1 MLGNEMKH
9 FNIILVG
16 KTGVGK
22 STMVNSILNLS
33 PDNAAPVSTGK
44 AEKTQETEA
53 YENGVL
59 RLIDTKGINLQDNG
73 IDNIKQNIQK
83 IINNESETGD
93 IDKFIHCIWYCIS
106 SPPEESEKKLIRE
119 ISETYKIEGLPVI
132 VVYTNDRRD
141 KEEEELQNE
150 NKDLEI
156 IFTLAKKTKSQDIF
170 GLDELMKRT
179 FEKIENSKCSVL
191 LESIIRTTMPKIV
204 EKVIQNNTKEICDI
218 NDEQYLNTILSN
230 YINDITSDFFSTKI
244 DDFLR
249 NIITINIETITS
261 QLMENFEE
269 NKNTMIEQQKRE
281 FIDLI
286 FGEEQYTIREDNS
299 RLKFIEKTITNNKY
313 NLAYEKIIKAI
324 NNKYLNELIEG
335 SFVKLLEYLK
345 NEKNNNESVKSY
357 KETVQTL
364 QAQYY
369 SKKAILII
377 LVTLKC
383 IFALLLINP

>member
-1 MLGNEMKH
+1 MLGTKMKH

-22 STMVNSILNLS
+22 STMINSILNLS

-53 YENGVL
+53 YENCVL

-141 KEEEELQNE
+141 KEEEEELQNE

-156 IFTLAKKTKSQDIF
+156 IFTLAKKTRSQDIF

-204 EKVIQNNTKEICDI
+204 EKVIQK
-218 NDEQYLNTILSN
+218 
-230 YINDITSDFFSTKI
+230 
-244 DDFLR
+244 
-249 NIITINIETITS
+249 
-261 QLMENFEE
+261 
-269 NKNTMIEQQKRE
+269 
-281 FIDLI
+281 
-286 FGEEQYTIREDNS
+286 
-299 RLKFIEKTITNNKY
+299 KY
-313 NLAYEKIIKAI
+313 NRNL
-324 NNKYLNELIEG
+324 
-335 SFVKLLEYLK
+335 
-345 NEKNNNESVKSY
+345 
-357 KETVQTL
+357 
-364 QAQYY
+364 
-369 SKKAILII
+369 
-377 LVTLKC
+377 
-383 IFALLLINP
+383 